1 MSQEPPPSATVLED
15 DHATS
20 VPPAPAPAPPPL
32 PTRTDINELQ
42 RLSTGDLAALAARL
56 NVRNLPP
63 RPRHSLVCEVV
74 RAFLIRGVPV
84 TAEGIVEIGN
94 EPFGFVR
101 WPEFN
106 FAPGAEDLY
115 VPAALVRQFGLRAGQ
130 RVAGTV
136 RLPRDKEKFMALD
149 RVSAIEGIPIDRWT
163 VPTHFDQLTPM
174 FPTERIILE
183 NLAGGS
189 PPTVRAI
196 DLLATLGRGQRGLI
210 LAPPRTGKTILLK
223 HIAQA
228 IRANSPEIH
237 LILLLVDERPE
248 EVTDFKAE
256 VDAEIFSSTFDEAS
270 ARHIQVAELV
280 AERAKRLVELGRD
293 VVVLLDSITR
303 LARGYNGQTSGK
315 GKTMSGG
322 LDSKALIK
330 PKKLF
335 GSARKVEEGGSLT
348 ILATALVD
356 TGSRADEVIFEE
368 FKGTGNMELHL
379 DRELVEKRIFPAIH
393 ILKSGTRRD
402 ELLYHPDEFERIQT
416 VRKQLSALPSL
427 EGMEVLLEN
436 IQATQSNMELL
447 LAGLRS

>member
-1 MSQEPPPSATVLED
+1 M
-15 DHATS
+15 
-20 VPPAPAPAPPPL
+20 
-32 PTRTDINELQ
+32 
-42 RLSTGDLAALAARL
+42 
-56 NVRNLPP
+56 
-63 RPRHSLVCEVV
+63 
-74 RAFLIRGVPV
+74 
-84 TAEGIVEIGN
+84 
-94 EPFGFVR
+94 
-101 WPEFN
+101 
-106 FAPGAEDLY
+106 
-115 VPAALVRQFGLRAGQ
+115 
-130 RVAGTV
+130 
-136 RLPRDKEKFMALD
+136 
-149 RVSAIEGIPIDRWT
+149 
-163 VPTHFDQLTPM
+163 PTHFDQLTPT

-270 ARHIQVAELV
+270 SRHIQVAELV

-315 GKTMSGG
+315 GKMMSGG

-379 DRELVEKRIFPAIH
+379 DRELVEKRIYPAIH

-402 ELLYHPDEFERIQT
+402 ELLYHPDEFERIQM
-416 VRKQLSALPSL
+416 VRKQLAALPSL
-427 EGMEVLLEN
+427 EGMEVLLGN
-436 IQATQSNMELL
+436 IHATRSNTELL